1 MNWSK
6 HLMTLGLFAL
16 LTGCCC
22 GGGSDTKTTV
32 IEKQPVN
39 TAPLGD
45 ELVKLKEA
53 YDKGALTEK
62 EYEEQKAKLL
72 KGQ

>member
-1 MNWSK
+1 MKWCKS
-6 HLMTLGLFAL
+6 LLALGLFAL
-16 LTGCCC
+16 LAGCCC
-22 GGGSDTKTTV
+22 GGTDTKTTV

-53 YDKGALTEK
+53 YDKGVLTEK